1 MNCRT
6 VIPLLTPYVD
16 QRLTGQQMLEVECHL
31 ADCDDCTQELEAI
44 QQGKNLLRS
53 LVQKSPGLEM
63 EIRLVQA
70 MQHGP
75 DLGHGPWSVT
85 EAPYRRG
92 QRLVKAMAFSMFA
105 VLVVA
110 APFAPQAGDTALH
123 PVALQTFSHLFA
135 SNPKPAGPVNDSLL
149 SSHFPVGSDI
159 SLPSSQTSFG
169 ISSSQLGNLRPAQP
183 APANGVEFA
192 SYATVAGWQ
201 DEPLGGDAVQG
212 YVHGEASLGGTS
224 RP

>member
-6 VIPLLTPYVD
+6 VIPLLTPYLD

-31 ADCDDCTQELEAI
+31 AKCEDCSQELEAI

-53 LVQKSPGLEM
+53 LVQKSPGVEM
-63 EIRLVQA
+63 EVRLVQI

-75 DLGHGPWSVT
+75 DMGHGPWSLP

-92 QRLVKAMAFSMFA
+92 QRLAKALAFSMFV
-105 VLVVA
+105 VLVAA
-110 APFAPQAGDTALH
+110 APFAPQAGDMTLH
-123 PVALQTFSHLFA
+123 PVALQTFSHLFVLDTKTGL
-135 SNPKPAGPVNDSLL
+135 PGHDSLL
-149 SSHFPVGSDI
+149 QSRFPVGSDVP
-159 SLPSSQTSFG
+159 LPSSQTSFG
-169 ISSSQLGNLRPAQP
+169 IPSSQSGTLRPIP
-183 APANGVEFA
+183 SAPANGVEFA
-192 SYATVAGWQ
+192 SYATAAGWQ

-212 YVHGEASLGGTS
+212 YVHGEASLSGTT